1 MTTAV
6 KQRILGIDP
15 GSVVMGYAL
24 VEQYQSQLRYVTSGC
39 LRLPAKTLPDR
50 LYCIYSELSQL
61 IALHKPDEAA
71 VEEVFVSKNVASA
84 IKLGHARG
92 AAICAIASGGL
103 DVHEYTPAAIKQAV
117 VGNGRADKT
126 QVQHMVKV
134 LLGLQ
139 GRLQA
144 DAADALAV
152 AICHANSKARPS
164 TPAQVRTRRRR

>member
-1 MTTAV
+1 MRGSV
-6 KQRILGIDP
+6 RILGIDP
-15 GSVVMGYAL
+15 GSVLMGYA
-24 VEQYQSQLRYVTSGC
+24 VIELRTTSLHYVASGC
-39 LRLPAKTLPDR
+39 LRLPAGPLPPR
-50 LYCIYSELSQL
+50 LHCIYSEISQL
-61 IALHKPDEAA
+61 IEQHQPGVAA

-92 AAICAIASGGL
+92 AAICAIAAAGL
-103 DVHEYTPAAIKQAV
+103 AVHEYTPASIKQAV
-117 VGNGRADKT
+117 VGNGRADKL

-152 AICHANSKARPS
+152 AICHAHDQGSAGQMRSALLKAKS
-164 TPAQVRTRRRR
+164 

>member
-1 MTTAV
+1 MTTAGKV
-6 KQRILGIDP
+6 RILGIDP
-15 GSVVMGYAL
+15 GSVVMGYAV
-24 VEQYQSQLRYVTSGC
+24 VEQQSGRLRYIASGC
-39 LRLPAKTLPDR
+39 LRLPAGTLPAR
-50 LYCIYSELSQL
+50 LYCIYSELRQL
-61 IALHKPDEAA
+61 IQDHQPDEAA

-92 AAICAIASGGL
+92 AAICAIAAAGL

-152 AICHANSKARPS
+152 GICHANNKIRQTHIRSGR
-164 TPAQVRTRRRR
+164 